1 MLIAGNEGKW
11 VDMRLKAVNK
21 IDNGQQGIEVREIL
35 NSTIDNVE
43 TVSQEVSEVSQELA
57 DTLPLTNLEIDEI
70 LSE

>member
-1 MLIAGNEGKW
+1 
-11 VDMRLKAVNK
+11 MRLKAVNK

>member
-1 MLIAGNEGKW
+1 
-11 VDMRLKAVNK
+11 MRLKAVNK
-21 IDNGQQGIEVREIL
+21 IDNGQQGSEVREIL

-70 LSE
+70 LIE